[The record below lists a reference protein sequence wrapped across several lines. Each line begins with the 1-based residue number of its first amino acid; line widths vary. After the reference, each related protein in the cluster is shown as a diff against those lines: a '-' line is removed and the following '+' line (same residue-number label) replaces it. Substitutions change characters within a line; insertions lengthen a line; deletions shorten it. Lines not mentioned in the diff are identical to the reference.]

1 MIVGSRSEEE
11 VGIALAA
18 QMRRDG
24 ASEILAGVRADTVKI
39 PSPQPE

>member
-1 MIVGSRSEEE
+1 VGTQSAKE
-11 VGIALAA
+11 VGEKLAA

-24 ASEILAGVRADTVKI
+24 ATEILSAVRADTAKI